1 MANEFK
7 SAFTQQM
14 EAFLEHRKQSGV
26 KSLEG
31 DIGYL
36 KKLDRFLV
44 CHGISNIMFGKD
56 LAEKWKEPL
65 PNESEIGRYK
75 RINATKRFMEYL
87 FAKGYPVFQFRDIK
101 APRSNFTPHIY
112 SDDEVMRYFE
122 AVDSYEPPVNKKN
135 RIQIPVL
142 FRIIYCCGTRITETL
157 RIRKCDVDLESGI
170 IRLSETKNA
179 KQRYVV
185 MSSSLHE
192 LMKEYA
198 GKTFFLLSDN
208 DYIFT
213 TLKGTAIDADVV
225 RDLHI
230 MFLSQ
235 AKIPY
240 LSGVS
245 GPRIH
250 DWRHTFAVNSFR
262 QMIEKGYDM
271 YVSLPVISAYMGH
284 DSIAATEKYLRLT
297 ESMYPYLED
306 KFSKTINEI
315 FEEGIS

>member
-1 MANEFK
+1 MNNNFASPFAK
-7 SAFTQQM
+7 HM
-14 EAFLEHRKQSGV
+14 ESYLAYRQQSGV
-26 KSLEG
+26 KCLQDDTRSLKRLDNFLIIQGITEISFNK
-31 DIGYL
+31 DI
-36 KKLDRFLV
+36 
-44 CHGISNIMFGKD
+44 
-56 LAEKWKEPL
+56 AEMWKEPL

-75 RINATKRFMEYL
+75 RINNTKRFMEYM
-87 FAKGYPVFQFRDIK
+87 FAQGYPVFQFRDIK
-101 APRSNFTPHIY
+101 APRSNFCPHIY
-112 SDDEVMRYFE
+112 SDDEIRRYFE
-122 AVDSYEPPVNKKN
+122 AVDSYEPSANKKN

-157 RIRKCDVDLESGI
+157 RIRKQDVDLENGI

-185 MSSSLHE
+185 MSASLQA

-198 GKTFFLLSDN
+198 DKTFFLLSDN
-208 DYIFT
+208 GYIFT
-213 TLKGTAIDADVV
+213 TLKGTAIDADVI

-230 MFLSQ
+230 KFLSQ
-235 AKIPY
+235 AGIPY
-240 LSGVS
+240 LSGGS

-262 QMIEKGYDM
+262 QMIGKGHDM
-271 YVSLPVISAYMGH
+271 YVSLPIISAYMGH

-297 ESMYPYLED
+297 ESMYPYLEE
-306 KFSKTINEI
+306 KFSVTIDQI

>member
-1 MANEFK
+1 MTNDFK
-7 SAFTQQM
+7 SPFAQHM
-14 EAFLEHRKQSGV
+14 ESYIEYRKQCGV
-26 KSLEG
+26 KNLGG
-31 DIGYL
+31 DIGAL
-36 KKLDRFLV
+36 KKLDCFLV
-44 CHGISNIMFGKD
+44 IHRISDVAFNKD
-56 LAEKWKEPL
+56 LAELWREPL

-75 RINATKRFMEYL
+75 RINATKRFMEYM

-101 APRSNFTPHIY
+101 APRKNFRPYIY
-112 SDDEVMRYFE
+112 SDDEIRRYFE
-122 AVDSYEPPVNKKN
+122 AVDTYEPSVNKKN

-157 RIRKCDVDLESGI
+157 RIRKYDVDLDAGI
-170 IRLSETKNA
+170 IRLSETKNK

-198 GKTFFLLSDN
+198 SKTFFLLSDK

-213 TLKGTAIDADVV
+213 TLKGTAIDADVI

-235 AKIPY
+235 AGIPY
-240 LSGVS
+240 LGGGT

-262 QMIEKGYDM
+262 QMIENGHDM
-271 YVSLPVISAYMGH
+271 YVSLPIISAYMGH

-306 KFSKTINEI
+306 KFSKTISEI